1 MIRYTL
7 LRALIFF
14 VCFILFYLL
23 GLRGE
28 ENLLFLVLAAALSS
42 MVISYF
48 LLRPMR
54 EQFSQQIA
62 HKIDERT
69 AAKREER
76 SRQVPRGG
84 TDESAE
90 DAEVDE
96 GNADEGFR

>member
-14 VCFILFYLL
+14 VCLIIFYLL

-28 ENLLFLVLAAALSS
+28 DYLLYLVLAAALSS

-48 LLRPMR
+48 LLRPIR
-54 EQFSQQIA
+54 EKFSAELA
-62 HKIDERT
+62 HKIEART
-69 AAKREER
+69 AAKREGR
-76 SRQVPRGG
+76 SQQTPRGG

-90 DAEVDE
+90 DAEVD
-96 GNADEGFR
+96 DGFR

>member
-14 VCFILFYLL
+14 VCLIVFYLL

-28 ENLLFLVLAAALSS
+28 ANLLFLVLAAALSS

-48 LLRPMR
+48 LLKPMR
-54 EQFSQQIA
+54 EQFSEQIA
-62 HKIDERT
+62 HKIDERS
-69 AAKREER
+69 AAKREKL
-76 SRQVPRGG
+76 SGQTHSGG

-90 DAEVDE
+90 DAEVD
-96 GNADEGFR
+96 DGFR